1 MKIYIEIGIKM
12 SFGNKK
18 IQFFILIIF
27 FFVSGNVYALE
38 NKILIK
44 VNNEI
49 ITSLDINSEINYLI
63 ALNKNIEN
71 LDKEKRYNIAKNSL
85 VREKIKKIEILN
97 YIKKIEI
104 EKKISDEVLKSTY
117 SRLGINSKEE
127 FLKYIKNYNI
137 NINTIVEKVSI
148 EVLWNQLIVS
158 KFSDKIKINKDQLKK
173 KILIKDNKEIKRYL
187 LSEILFNV
195 TSNSELQTKLDK
207 IKASIVELGFENTA
221 AIYSI
226 SDNSKIGGKLDWIN
240 ESVLNEKI
248 RDELNN
254 IGIGGLTNPIVT
266 PGGFLLLKIE
276 DIKLIKKKIDLK
288 NELEIMIKTESNKQ
302 LNQYSNIY
310 FNKISKNFQIDEL

>member
-1 MKIYIEIGIKM
+1 MIL
-12 SFGNKK
+12 FGNKK
-18 IQFFILIIF
+18 IQFFLLLIFLF
-27 FFVSGNVYALE
+27 FSENTYALE

-63 ALNKNIEN
+63 ALNKNIKN
-71 LDKEKRYNIAKNSL
+71 LDKEKKYNIAKNSL
-85 VREKIKKIEILN
+85 IREKIKKIELLN
-97 YIKKIEI
+97 YIKKIEV
-104 EKKISDEVLKSTY
+104 EEKISDEILKSTY
-117 SRLGINSKEE
+117 SRLGINSKAE

-137 NINTIVEKVSI
+137 DINTIVKKVSI
-148 EVLWNQLIVS
+148 EMLWNQLIVS
-158 KFSDKIKINKDQLKK
+158 KFSDKIKINKDQLKN
-173 KILIKDNKEIKRYL
+173 KILTKDNKEIKRYL

-195 TSNSELQTKLDK
+195 SNNNELQTKLDK

-240 ESVLNEKI
+240 ESVLSKKI
-248 RDELNN
+248 RNELNN
-254 IGIGGLTNPIVT
+254 INIGDLTNPIVT

-276 DIKLIKKKIDLK
+276 DIKSIKKKIDLNK
-288 NELEIMIKTESNKQ
+288 ELEIMIKTESNKQ

>member
-1 MKIYIEIGIKM
+1 MIL
-12 SFGNKK
+12 FGNKK
-18 IQFFILIIF
+18 IQFFLLIIF
-27 FFVSGNVYALE
+27 LFFSENTYALE

-63 ALNKNIEN
+63 ALNKNIKN
-71 LDKEKRYNIAKNSL
+71 LDKEKKYNIAKNSL
-85 VREKIKKIEILN
+85 IREKIKKIELLN
-97 YIKKIEI
+97 YIKKIEV
-104 EKKISDEVLKSTY
+104 EEKISDEILKSTY
-117 SRLGINSKEE
+117 SRLGINSKAE

-137 NINTIVEKVSI
+137 DINTIVKKVSI
-148 EVLWNQLIVS
+148 EMLWNQLIVS
-158 KFSDKIKINKDQLKK
+158 KFSDKIKINKDQLKN
-173 KILIKDNKEIKRYL
+173 KILTKDNKEIKRYL

-195 TSNSELQTKLDK
+195 SNNNELQTKLDK

-240 ESVLNEKI
+240 EGILNEKI
-248 RDELNN
+248 RNELNN
-254 IGIGGLTNPIVT
+254 INIGDLTNPIIT

-276 DIKLIKKKIDLK
+276 DIKSIKKKIDLNK
-288 NELEIMIKTESNKQ
+288 ELEIMINTESNKQ

>member
-1 MKIYIEIGIKM
+1 MIL
-12 SFGNKK
+12 FGNKK
-18 IQFFILIIF
+18 IQFFLLIIF
-27 FFVSGNVYALE
+27 LFLSKNTYALE

>member
-1 MKIYIEIGIKM
+1 MM
-12 SFGNKK
+12 MLFGNKK
-18 IQFFILIIF
+18 IRFFIFIIF
-27 FFVSGNVYALE
+27 FFLSCNLYALE

-71 LDKEKRYNIAKNSL
+71 LDKEKKYNIAKNSL
-85 VREKIKKIEILN
+85 IRERIKKIEILN
-97 YIKKIEI
+97 YVKKIEI
-104 EKKISDEVLKSTY
+104 EEKISDEILKSTY
-117 SRLGINSKEE
+117 SRLGINSKAE
-127 FLKYIKNYNI
+127 FLMYIKNYNI
-137 NINTIVEKVSI
+137 NINTIVKKVSI
-148 EVLWNQLIVS
+148 EILWNQLIVS
-158 KFSDKIKINKDQLKK
+158 KFSDKIKINKDQLKN
-173 KILIKDNKEIKRYL
+173 KILSKDNKEIKRYL

-195 TSNSELQTKLDK
+195 SNNNELQTKLNK
-207 IKASIVELGFENTA
+207 IKASIEELGFENTA

-240 ESVLNEKI
+240 EGILNEKI
-248 RDELNN
+248 RNELNN
-254 IGIGGLTNPIVT
+254 INIGDLTNPIIT

-276 DIKLIKKKIDLK
+276 DIKTIKKKIDLNK
-288 NELEIMIKTESNKQ
+288 ELEIMINTESNKQ

>member
-1 MKIYIEIGIKM
+1 MM
-12 SFGNKK
+12 LFGNKR
-18 IQFFILIIF
+18 IQFFVCIIF
-27 FFVSGNVYALE
+27 FFLLGNLHALE

-71 LDKEKRYNIAKNSL
+71 LDKEKKYNIAKNSL
-85 VREKIKKIEILN
+85 IRERIKKIEILN
-97 YIKKIEI
+97 YVKKIEI
-104 EKKISDEVLKSTY
+104 EEKISDEILKSTY
-117 SRLGINSKEE
+117 SRLGINSKAE
-127 FLKYIKNYNI
+127 FLMYIKNYNI
-137 NINTIVEKVSI
+137 NINTIVKKVSI
-148 EVLWNQLIVS
+148 EMLWNQLIVS
-158 KFSDKIKINKDQLKK
+158 KFSDKIKINKDHLKN
-173 KILIKDNKEIKRYL
+173 KILTKDNKEIKRYL

-195 TSNSELQTKLDK
+195 SNNNELQTKLDK

-240 ESVLNEKI
+240 ESVLSKKI
-248 RDELNN
+248 RGELNGIA
-254 IGIGGLTNPIVT
+254 IGDLTNPIVT

-276 DIKLIKKKIDLK
+276 DIKSIKKKIDLNK
-288 NELEIMIKTESNKQ
+288 ELEIMIKTESNKQ

>member
-1 MKIYIEIGIKM
+1 MM
-12 SFGNKK
+12 MLFGNKK
-18 IQFFILIIF
+18 IRFFIFIIF
-27 FFVSGNVYALE
+27 FFLSCNLYALE

-71 LDKEKRYNIAKNSL
+71 LDKEKKYNIAKNSL
-85 VREKIKKIEILN
+85 IRERIKKIEILN
-97 YIKKIEI
+97 YVKKIEI
-104 EKKISDEVLKSTY
+104 EEKISDEILKSTY
-117 SRLGINSKEE
+117 SRLGINSKAE
-127 FLKYIKNYNI
+127 FLMYIKNYNI
-137 NINTIVEKVSI
+137 NINTIVKKVSI

-158 KFSDKIKINKDQLKK
+158 KFSDKIKINKDQLKN
-173 KILIKDNKEIKRYL
+173 KILTKDNKEIKRYL

-195 TSNSELQTKLDK
+195 SNNNELKAKHNK
-207 IKASIVELGFENTA
+207 IKASIEELGFENTA

-240 ESVLNEKI
+240 EGILNEKI
-248 RDELNN
+248 RNELNN
-254 IGIGGLTNPIVT
+254 INIGDLTNPIIT

-276 DIKLIKKKIDLK
+276 DIKSIKKKIDLNK
-288 NELEIMIKTESNKQ
+288 ELEIMINTESNKQ

>member
-1 MKIYIEIGIKM
+1 ML
-12 SFGNKK
+12 FGNKK
-18 IQFFILIIF
+18 IQFFVFIIF
-27 FFVSGNVYALE
+27 FFLLGNLYALE

-63 ALNKNIEN
+63 ALNKRIEN
-71 LDKEKRYNIAKNSL
+71 LDKEKKYNIAKNSL
-85 VREKIKKIEILN
+85 IREKIKKIEILN

-104 EKKISDEVLKSTY
+104 EEKISDEILKSTY
-117 SRLGINSKEE
+117 SRLGINSKAE
-127 FLKYIKNYNI
+127 FLMYIKNYNI
-137 NINTIVEKVSI
+137 NINTIVKKVSI

-158 KFSDKIKINKDQLKK
+158 KFSDKIKINKDQLKN
-173 KILIKDNKEIKRYL
+173 KILTKDNKEIKRYL

-195 TSNSELQTKLDK
+195 SNNNELKAKHNK
-207 IKASIVELGFENTA
+207 IKASIEELGFENTA

-240 ESVLNEKI
+240 EGILNEKI
-248 RDELNN
+248 RNELNN
-254 IGIGGLTNPIVT
+254 INIGDLTNPIIT

-276 DIKLIKKKIDLK
+276 DIKSIEKKIDLNK
-288 NELEIMIKTESNKQ
+288 ELEIMINTESNKQ

>member
-1 MKIYIEIGIKM
+1 ML
-12 SFGNKK
+12 FGNKK

-27 FFVSGNVYALE
+27 FFVSENIYALE

-49 ITSLDINSEINYLI
+49 ITSLDINNEINYLI

-71 LDKEKRYNIAKNSL
+71 LDEEKKYDIAKNSL
-85 VREKIKKIEILN
+85 IREKIKKIEILN

-104 EKKISDEVLKSTY
+104 EEKISDEILKSTY
-117 SRLGINSKEE
+117 LRLGISSKEE
-127 FLKYIKNYNI
+127 FLNYIKNYNI

-158 KFSDKIKINKDQLKK
+158 KFSDKIKINKDQLRD
-173 KILIKDNKEIKRYL
+173 KILIKSNKEIKRYL
-187 LSEILFNV
+187 LSEILFSI
-195 TSNSELQTKLDK
+195 SNNNELQTKLNK
-207 IKASIVELGFENTA
+207 IKASIIELGFENTA
-221 AIYSI
+221 AIFSI
-226 SDNSKIGGKLDWIN
+226 SDSSKIGGKLDWIN
-240 ESVLNEKI
+240 ESVLSEKI
-248 RDELNN
+248 RYELNN
-254 IGIGGLTNPIVT
+254 IKIGGLTNAIVT

-276 DIKLIKKKIDLK
+276 DIELIKKKIDLK
-288 NELEIMIKTESNKQ
+288 NELKIMTNSESNKQ

>member
-1 MKIYIEIGIKM
+1 MM
-12 SFGNKK
+12 LFGNKK
-18 IQFFILIIF
+18 IQFFIFIIF
-27 FFVSGNVYALE
+27 FFLSCNLYALE

-71 LDKEKRYNIAKNSL
+71 LDKEKKYNIAKNSL
-85 VREKIKKIEILN
+85 IRERIKKIEILN
-97 YIKKIEI
+97 YVKKIEI
-104 EKKISDEVLKSTY
+104 EEKISDEILKSTY
-117 SRLGINSKEE
+117 SRLGINSKAE

-137 NINTIVEKVSI
+137 DINTIVKKVSI
-148 EVLWNQLIVS
+148 EMLWNQLIVS
-158 KFSDKIKINKDQLKK
+158 KFSDKIKINKDQLKS
-173 KILIKDNKEIKRYL
+173 KILTKDNKEIKRYL

-195 TSNSELQTKLDK
+195 SNNNELQTKLDK

-240 ESVLNEKI
+240 ESVLSKKI
-248 RDELNN
+248 RNELNN
-254 IGIGGLTNPIVT
+254 INIGDLTNPIVT

-276 DIKLIKKKIDLK
+276 DIKSIKKKIDLNK
-288 NELEIMIKTESNKQ
+288 ELEIMIKTESNKQ

>member
-1 MKIYIEIGIKM
+1 ML
-12 SFGNKK
+12 FGNKK

-27 FFVSGNVYALE
+27 FFISENIYALE

-49 ITSLDINSEINYLI
+49 ITSLDINNEINYLI

-71 LDKEKRYNIAKNSL
+71 LDEEKKYDIAKNSL
-85 VREKIKKIEILN
+85 IREKIKKIEILN

-104 EKKISDEVLKSTY
+104 EEKISDEILKSTY
-117 SRLGINSKEE
+117 LRLGISSKEE
-127 FLKYIKNYNI
+127 FLNYIKNYNI

-158 KFSDKIKINKDQLKK
+158 KFSDKIKINKDQLRN
-173 KILIKDNKEIKRYL
+173 KILIKSNKEIKRYL
-187 LSEILFNV
+187 LSEILFSI
-195 TSNSELQTKLDK
+195 SNNNELQTKLNK
-207 IKASIVELGFENTA
+207 IKASIIELGFENTA
-221 AIYSI
+221 AIFSI
-226 SDNSKIGGKLDWIN
+226 SDSSKIGGKLDWIN
-240 ESVLNEKI
+240 ESVLSEKI
-248 RDELNN
+248 RYELNN
-254 IGIGGLTNPIVT
+254 IKIGGLTNAIVT

-276 DIKLIKKKIDLK
+276 DIELIKKKIDLK
-288 NELEIMIKTESNKQ
+288 NELKIMTNSESNKQ

>member
-1 MKIYIEIGIKM
+1 MM
-12 SFGNKK
+12 MLFGNKK
-18 IQFFILIIF
+18 IRFFIFIIF
-27 FFVSGNVYALE
+27 FFLSCNLYALE

-71 LDKEKRYNIAKNSL
+71 LDKEKKYNIAKNSL
-85 VREKIKKIEILN
+85 IRERIKKIEILN
-97 YIKKIEI
+97 YVKKIEI
-104 EKKISDEVLKSTY
+104 EEKISDEILKSTY
-117 SRLGINSKEE
+117 SRLGINSKAE
-127 FLKYIKNYNI
+127 FLMYIKNYNI
-137 NINTIVEKVSI
+137 NINTIVKKVSI

-158 KFSDKIKINKDQLKK
+158 KFSDKIKINKDQLKN
-173 KILIKDNKEIKRYL
+173 KILTKDNKEIKRYL

-195 TSNSELQTKLDK
+195 SNNNELQIKLNK
-207 IKASIVELGFENTA
+207 IKASIEELGFENTA

-240 ESVLNEKI
+240 EGILNEKI
-248 RDELNN
+248 RNELNN
-254 IGIGGLTNPIVT
+254 INIGDLTNPIIT

-276 DIKLIKKKIDLK
+276 DIKSIKKKIDLNK
-288 NELEIMIKTESNKQ
+288 ELKIMIKTESNKQ

>member
-1 MKIYIEIGIKM
+1 ML
-12 SFGNKK
+12 FGNKR
-18 IQFFILIIF
+18 IQFFVCIIF
-27 FFVSGNVYALE
+27 FFLLGNLHALE

-49 ITSLDINSEINYLI
+49 ITSLDINNEINYLI
-63 ALNKNIEN
+63 ALNKKIEN
-71 LDKEKRYNIAKNSL
+71 LDKEKKYNIAKNSL
-85 VREKIKKIEILN
+85 IREKIKRLEILN

-104 EKKISDEVLKSTY
+104 EERISDEILKATY
-117 SRLGINSKEE
+117 SRLGINSKDE

-137 NINTIVEKVSI
+137 DINTIVEKISI
-148 EVLWNQLIVS
+148 EALWNQLIVS
-158 KFSDKIKINKDQLKK
+158 KFSDKIKINKDQIKK
-173 KILIKDNKEIKRYL
+173 KILIKDNREIKSYL

-195 TSNSELQTKLDK
+195 SNNNELQIKFNK
-207 IKASIVELGFENTA
+207 IKGSIEELGFENTA

-226 SDNSKIGGKLDWIN
+226 SDSSKIGGKLDWIN

-248 RDELNN
+248 RNQLDSIS
-254 IGIGGLTNPIVT
+254 IGSLTNPIVT

-276 DIKLIKKKIDLK
+276 DIRLTKKKIDLN
-288 NELEIMIKTESNKQ
+288 NELKIMVNNESNKQ

>member
-1 MKIYIEIGIKM
+1 MM
-12 SFGNKK
+12 LFGNKK

-27 FFVSGNVYALE
+27 CFASENIYALE

-71 LDKEKRYNIAKNSL
+71 LDEEKKYDIAKNSL
-85 VREKIKKIEILN
+85 IREKIKKIEILN

-104 EKKISDEVLKSTY
+104 EEKISDEILRSTY
-117 SRLGINSKEE
+117 SRLGINSKAE
-127 FLKYIKNYNI
+127 FLMYIKNYNI
-137 NINTIVEKVSI
+137 NINTIVKKVSI
-148 EVLWNQLIVS
+148 EILWNQLIVS
-158 KFSDKIKINKDQLKK
+158 KFSDKIKINKDQLKN
-173 KILIKDNKEIKRYL
+173 KILTKDNKEIKRYL

-195 TSNSELQTKLDK
+195 SNNNELQTKLDK

-240 ESVLNEKI
+240 EGILNEKI
-248 RDELNN
+248 RNELNN
-254 IGIGGLTNPIVT
+254 INIGDLTNPIIT

-276 DIKLIKKKIDLK
+276 DIKSIKKKIDLNK
-288 NELEIMIKTESNKQ
+288 ELEIMINTESNKQ

>member
-1 MKIYIEIGIKM
+1 MM
-12 SFGNKK
+12 LFGNKK
-18 IQFFILIIF
+18 IQFFIFIIF
-27 FFVSGNVYALE
+27 FFLSCNLYALE

-71 LDKEKRYNIAKNSL
+71 LDEEKKFDIAKNSL
-85 VREKIKKIEILN
+85 IREKIKKIEILN

-104 EKKISDEVLKSTY
+104 EEKISDEILKSTY

-127 FLKYIKNYNI
+127 FLKYIKNYDI

-158 KFSDKIKINKDQLKK
+158 KFSDKIKINEDQLRN
-173 KILIKDNKEIKRYL
+173 KILIKGNKEIKRYL
-187 LSEILFNV
+187 LSEILFRI
-195 TSNSELQTKLDK
+195 SNNNELQTKLNK

-221 AIYSI
+221 AIFSI
-226 SDNSKIGGKLDWIN
+226 SDSSKIGGKLDWIN
-240 ESVLNEKI
+240 ESVLSEKI
-248 RDELNN
+248 RYELNN
-254 IGIGGLTNPIVT
+254 INIGGLTNPIVT

-276 DIKLIKKKIDLK
+276 DIELIKKKIDLK
-288 NELEIMIKTESNKQ
+288 NELKIMINNESNKQ

>member
-1 MKIYIEIGIKM
+1 ML
-12 SFGNKK
+12 FGNKK
-18 IQFFILIIF
+18 IQFFVFIIF
-27 FFVSGNVYALE
+27 FFLLGNLYALE

-63 ALNKNIEN
+63 ALNKRIEN
-71 LDKEKRYNIAKNSL
+71 LDKEKKYNIAKNSL
-85 VREKIKKIEILN
+85 IREKIKKIEILN

-104 EKKISDEVLKSTY
+104 EEKISDEILKATY
-117 SRLGINSKEE
+117 SRLGINSKDE

-137 NINTIVEKVSI
+137 DINTIVEKISI
-148 EVLWNQLIVS
+148 EALWNQLIVS
-158 KFSDKIKINKDQLKK
+158 KFSDKIKINKDQINK
-173 KILIKDNKEIKRYL
+173 KILMKDNKEIKNYL

-195 TSNSELQTKLDK
+195 SNNNELQIRFNK
-207 IKASIVELGFENTA
+207 IKASIEELGFENTA
-221 AIYSI
+221 AIHSI
-226 SDNSKIGGKLDWIN
+226 SDSSKIGGKLDWIN

-248 RDELNN
+248 RNELDN
-254 IGIGGLTNPIVT
+254 ISIGSLTNPIVT

-276 DIKLIKKKIDLK
+276 DIRLTKKKIDLN
-288 NELEIMIKTESNKQ
+288 NELKIMVNSEKNKQ

>member
-1 MKIYIEIGIKM
+1 ML
-12 SFGNKK
+12 FGNKK

-27 FFVSGNVYALE
+27 CFASENIYALE

-71 LDKEKRYNIAKNSL
+71 LDEEKKYDIAKNSL
-85 VREKIKKIEILN
+85 IREKIKKIEILN

-104 EKKISDEVLKSTY
+104 EEKISDEILKSTY

-127 FLKYIKNYNI
+127 FLKYIKNYDI

-158 KFSDKIKINKDQLKK
+158 KFSDKIKINKDQLRN
-173 KILIKDNKEIKRYL
+173 KILIKGNKKIKRYL
-187 LSEILFNV
+187 LSEILFRI
-195 TSNSELQTKLDK
+195 SNNNELQTKLNK

-221 AIYSI
+221 AIFSI
-226 SDNSKIGGKLDWIN
+226 SDSSKIGGKLDWIN
-240 ESVLNEKI
+240 ESVLSEKI
-248 RDELNN
+248 RYELNN
-254 IGIGGLTNPIVT
+254 INIGGLTNPIVT

-276 DIKLIKKKIDLK
+276 DIELIKKKIDLK
-288 NELEIMIKTESNKQ
+288 NELKIMINNESNKQ

>member
-1 MKIYIEIGIKM
+1 ML
-12 SFGNKK
+12 FGNKK
-18 IQFFILIIF
+18 IQFFIFIIF
-27 FFVSGNVYALE
+27 FFLSCNLYALE

-71 LDKEKRYNIAKNSL
+71 LDKKKKYNIAKNSL
-85 VREKIKKIEILN
+85 IRERIKKIEILN
-97 YIKKIEI
+97 YVKKIEI
-104 EKKISDEVLKSTY
+104 EEKISDEILKSTY
-117 SRLGINSKEE
+117 SRLGINSKAE
-127 FLKYIKNYNI
+127 FLMYIKNYNI
-137 NINTIVEKVSI
+137 NINTIVKKVSI

-158 KFSDKIKINKDQLKK
+158 KFSDKIKINKDQLKN
-173 KILIKDNKEIKRYL
+173 KILTKDNKEIKRYL

-195 TSNSELQTKLDK
+195 SNNNELQTKLNK
-207 IKASIVELGFENTA
+207 IKASIEELGFENTA

-240 ESVLNEKI
+240 EGILNEKI
-248 RDELNN
+248 RNELNN
-254 IGIGGLTNPIVT
+254 INIGDLTNPIIT

-276 DIKLIKKKIDLK
+276 DIKSIKKEIDLNK
-288 NELEIMIKTESNKQ
+288 ELKIMINTESNKQ

>member
-1 MKIYIEIGIKM
+1 MIL
-12 SFGNKK
+12 FGNKK
-18 IQFFILIIF
+18 IQFFLLIIF
-27 FFVSGNVYALE
+27 LILSENTYALE

-71 LDKEKRYNIAKNSL
+71 LDKEKKYNIAKNSL
-85 VREKIKKIEILN
+85 IRERIKKIEILN
-97 YIKKIEI
+97 YVKKIEI
-104 EKKISDEVLKSTY
+104 EEKISDEILKSTY
-117 SRLGINSKEE
+117 SRLGINSKAE

-137 NINTIVEKVSI
+137 DINTIVKKVSI
-148 EVLWNQLIVS
+148 EMLWNQLIVS
-158 KFSDKIKINKDQLKK
+158 KFSDKIKINKDQLKN
-173 KILIKDNKEIKRYL
+173 KILTKDNKEIKRYL

-195 TSNSELQTKLDK
+195 SNNNELKAKHNK
-207 IKASIVELGFENTA
+207 IKASIEELGFENTA

-240 ESVLNEKI
+240 EGILNEKI
-248 RDELNN
+248 RNELNN
-254 IGIGGLTNPIVT
+254 INIGDLTNPIIT

-276 DIKLIKKKIDLK
+276 DIKSIEKKIDLNK
-288 NELEIMIKTESNKQ
+288 ELEIMINTESNKQ

>member
-1 MKIYIEIGIKM
+1 M

-49 ITSLDINSEINYLI
+49 ITSLDINDEINYLT

-71 LDKEKRYNIAKNSL
+71 LDKEKKYNIAKNSL
-85 VREKIKKIEILN
+85 VREKIKRIEILN
-97 YIKKIEI
+97 YVETIEV
-104 EKKISDEVLKSTY
+104 EDKISDEILRNTY

-137 NINTIVEKVSI
+137 NVNTIVEKVSV
-148 EVLWNQLIVS
+148 EALWNQLIVS
-158 KFSDKIKINKDQLKK
+158 KFSDKIKINKDQLKE
-173 KILIKDNKEIKRYL
+173 KILVKNDREIKKYL
-187 LSEILFNV
+187 LSEILFNI
-195 TSNSELQTKLDK
+195 SNNNELQIKFNK

-221 AIYSI
+221 VIYGI
-226 SDNSKIGGKLDWIN
+226 SESSKIGGKLDWIN
-240 ESVLNEKI
+240 ESVLSKKI
-248 RDELNN
+248 RGELNG
-254 IGIGGLTNPIVT
+254 IAIGGLTNPIVT

-276 DIKLIKKKIDLK
+276 NIKSIKKKIDLNK
-288 NELEIMIKTESNKQ
+288 ELEMMINNESNKQ

>member
-1 MKIYIEIGIKM
+1 ML
-12 SFGNKK
+12 FGNKK
-18 IQFFILIIF
+18 IQFFIFIIF
-27 FFVSGNVYALE
+27 FFLLGNLHALE

-49 ITSLDINSEINYLI
+49 ITSLDINNEINYLI
-63 ALNKNIEN
+63 ALNKKIEN
-71 LDKEKRYNIAKNSL
+71 LDKEKKYNIAKNSL
-85 VREKIKKIEILN
+85 IREKIKRLEILN

-104 EKKISDEVLKSTY
+104 EERISDEILKATY
-117 SRLGINSKEE
+117 SRLGINSKDE

-137 NINTIVEKVSI
+137 DINTIVEKISI
-148 EVLWNQLIVS
+148 EALWNQLIVS
-158 KFSDKIKINKDQLKK
+158 KFSDKIKINKDQIKK
-173 KILIKDNKEIKRYL
+173 KILIKDNREIKSYL

-195 TSNSELQTKLDK
+195 SNNNELQIKFNK
-207 IKASIVELGFENTA
+207 IKGSIEELGFENTA

-226 SDNSKIGGKLDWIN
+226 SDSSKIGGKLDWIN

-248 RDELNN
+248 RNQLDSIS
-254 IGIGGLTNPIVT
+254 IGSLTNPIVT

-276 DIKLIKKKIDLK
+276 DIRLTKKKIDLN
-288 NELEIMIKTESNKQ
+288 NELKIMVNNESNKQ

>member
-1 MKIYIEIGIKM
+1 MIL
-12 SFGNKK
+12 FGNKK
-18 IQFFILIIF
+18 IQFFLLIIF
-27 FFVSGNVYALE
+27 LFLSKNTYALE

-71 LDKEKRYNIAKNSL
+71 LDKEKKYNIAKNSL
-85 VREKIKKIEILN
+85 IREKIKKIEILN

-104 EKKISDEVLKSTY
+104 EEKISDEILKATY
-117 SRLGINSKEE
+117 SRLGINSKDE

-137 NINTIVEKVSI
+137 DINTIVEKISI
-148 EVLWNQLIVS
+148 EALWNQLIVS
-158 KFSDKIKINKDQLKK
+158 KFSDKIKINKDQINK
-173 KILIKDNKEIKRYL
+173 KILMKDNKEIKNYL

-195 TSNSELQTKLDK
+195 SNNNELQIRFNK
-207 IKASIVELGFENTA
+207 IKASIEELGFENTA
-221 AIYSI
+221 AIHSI
-226 SDNSKIGGKLDWIN
+226 SDSSKIGGKLDWIN

-248 RDELNN
+248 RNELDN
-254 IGIGGLTNPIVT
+254 ISIGSLTNPIVT

-276 DIKLIKKKIDLK
+276 DIRLTKKKIDLN
-288 NELEIMIKTESNKQ
+288 NELKIMVNSEKNKQ

>member
-1 MKIYIEIGIKM
+1 M

>member
-1 MKIYIEIGIKM
+1 MM
-12 SFGNKK
+12 LFGNKK

-27 FFVSGNVYALE
+27 FFISENIYALE

-49 ITSLDINSEINYLI
+49 ITSLDINNEINYLI

-71 LDKEKRYNIAKNSL
+71 LDEEKKYDIAKNSL
-85 VREKIKKIEILN
+85 IREKIKKIEILN

-104 EKKISDEVLKSTY
+104 EEKISDEILKSTY
-117 SRLGINSKEE
+117 LRLGISSKEE
-127 FLKYIKNYNI
+127 FLNYIKNYNI

-158 KFSDKIKINKDQLKK
+158 KFSDKIKINKDQLRN
-173 KILIKDNKEIKRYL
+173 KILIKSNKEIKRYL
-187 LSEILFNV
+187 LSEILFSI
-195 TSNSELQTKLDK
+195 SNNNELQTKLNK
-207 IKASIVELGFENTA
+207 IKASIIELGFENTA
-221 AIYSI
+221 AIFSI
-226 SDNSKIGGKLDWIN
+226 SDSSKIGGKLDWIN
-240 ESVLNEKI
+240 ESVLSEKI
-248 RDELNN
+248 RYELNN
-254 IGIGGLTNPIVT
+254 IKIGGLTNAIVT

-276 DIKLIKKKIDLK
+276 DIELIKKKIDLK
-288 NELEIMIKTESNKQ
+288 NELKIMTNSESNKQ

>member
-1 MKIYIEIGIKM
+1 MIL
-12 SFGNKK
+12 FGNKK
-18 IQFFILIIF
+18 IQFFLLIIF
-27 FFVSGNVYALE
+27 LFLSKNTYALE

-71 LDKEKRYNIAKNSL
+71 LDKEKKYNIAKNSL
-85 VREKIKKIEILN
+85 IREKIKKIELLN
-97 YIKKIEI
+97 YIKKIEV
-104 EKKISDEVLKSTY
+104 EEKISDEILKSTY
-117 SRLGINSKEE
+117 SRLGINSKAE

-137 NINTIVEKVSI
+137 DINTIVKKVSI
-148 EVLWNQLIVS
+148 EMLWNQLIVS
-158 KFSDKIKINKDQLKK
+158 KFSDKIKINKDQLKS
-173 KILIKDNKEIKRYL
+173 KILTKDNKEIKRYL

-195 TSNSELQTKLDK
+195 SNNNELKAKHNK
-207 IKASIVELGFENTA
+207 IKASIEELGFENTA

-240 ESVLNEKI
+240 EGILNEKI
-248 RDELNN
+248 RNELNN
-254 IGIGGLTNPIVT
+254 INIGDLTNPIIT

-276 DIKLIKKKIDLK
+276 DIKSIKKKIDLNK
-288 NELEIMIKTESNKQ
+288 ELEIMINTESNKQ